1 MAEETRRSL
10 NRRSLFQRGVS
21 QRVRGGLPIGKDLP
35 LMRSSRSGWLTRPHR
50 KDRPD
55 LATIA
60 LNRLGFGPRPGD
72 REAFLAL
79 GPDDSSRIE
88 AYCEQQLFPDEIDDS
103 ASEQQLAASG
113 FTTLDKS
120 QDQLWAEHVVPS
132 PEYSVRM
139 QSIRETERA
148 AFIRAVHS
156 PCQLR
161 EVLADFWHNHFNVY
175 AWDYQ
180 IGPNFGA
187 YDRDVIRA
195 KMFGNFREMLGAVAS
210 SSNMLFYLDNVV
222 NSNAGPNE
230 NYARELFELHTL
242 GAPNYVGVGR
252 QRDVPLHGEGVP
264 VGYVDDDIYEATRC
278 FTGWS
283 VNEDTG
289 RLEYRNQWHDRFQKT
304 VLGAWF
310 PPDQPALR
318 DGQDVLDLL
327 AEHPGTADYIAW
339 ELCRRL
345 ISDNPDPEIVAQA
358 SLTFRQGRS
367 APDQLRQVIR
377 TIVLSSHFSSTWGEK
392 MKRTFAL
399 LVSFL
404 RGTGTD
410 LIMPFDDSFANSFF
424 YLFEHTGHS
433 PFAWQTPDGY
443 PETSESWEGAQTFV
457 ANWRLMLWIVSRQI
471 GDEDFLI
478 PILEQTPGSLESSE
492 ELVDF
497 WVDRLLGRTI
507 DTNDRHELI
516 NFMAQGRN
524 PTYPIGLHSED
535 VQDRLRSL
543 VAVIGMSPEFLEA

>member
-1 MAEETRRSL
+1 MAEEARRSL
-10 NRRSLFQRGVS
+10 KRRDLLQGEVS
-21 QRVRGGLPIGKDLP
+21 DRLSGDFPKPKDLP
-35 LMRSSRSGWLTRPHR
+35 LMRSSRSGWLTRPR
-50 KDRPD
+50 RNVRPD

-72 REAFLAL
+72 REAFLSL
-79 GPDDSSRIE
+79 GSDDDRRIE
-88 AYCEQQLFPDEIDDS
+88 AYCEQQLFPDELDDS
-103 ASEQQLAASG
+103 ASQLQLAASG
-113 FTTLDKS
+113 FTTLDKT
-120 QDQLWAEHVVPS
+120 QEQLWLEHVVPR

-195 KMFGNFREMLGAVAS
+195 HMFGNFREMLEAVAT
-210 SSNMLFYLDNVV
+210 SSNMLIFLDNVV
-222 NSNAGPNE
+222 NTNAGPNE

-242 GAPNYVGVGR
+242 GAPHYVGVGR
-252 QRDVPLHGEGVP
+252 QRDVPLHDEGVP

-278 FTGWS
+278 FTGWT

-304 VLGAWF
+304 VLGTWF
-310 PPDQPALR
+310 PADQPALR
-318 DGQDVLDLL
+318 DGQNVLDILGT
-327 AEHPGTADYIAW
+327 HPGTADYIAW
-339 ELCRRL
+339 KLCRRL
-345 ISDNPDPEIVAQA
+345 ISDDPDPDIVAQA
-358 SLTFRQGRS
+358 SLTFRQCNS
-367 APDQLRQVIR
+367 APDQLRQVVR
-377 TIVLSSHFSSTWGEK
+377 TIVLSPQFANTWGEK
-392 MKRTFAL
+392 MKRPFE
-399 LVSFL
+399 LVANFM

-410 LIMPFDDSFANSFF
+410 LTMPFDDSFSNSFF

-433 PFAWQTPDGY
+433 PFAWQSPDGY
-443 PETSESWEGAQTFV
+443 PDDRESWVGAQTFV
-457 ANWRLMLWIVSRQI
+457 ANWRLLLWMVSRKTE
-471 GDEDFLI
+471 DEDYLI
-478 PILEQTPGSLESSE
+478 PVLEQTPAHLESSE

-497 WVDRLLGRTI
+497 WIDRMLGRKI
-507 DTNDRHELI
+507 DHADREELI
-516 NFMAQGRN
+516 SFMAQGRN
-524 PTYPIGLHSED
+524 PSYPVGLHSED

-543 VAVIGMSPEFLEA
+543 VALIGMCPYFLEA